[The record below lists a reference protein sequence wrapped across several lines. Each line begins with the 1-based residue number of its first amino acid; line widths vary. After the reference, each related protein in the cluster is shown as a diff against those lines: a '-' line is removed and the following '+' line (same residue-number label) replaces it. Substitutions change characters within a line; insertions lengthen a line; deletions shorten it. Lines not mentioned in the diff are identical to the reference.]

1 MELLNKTRVGGG
13 LGSQSKAEW
22 RRASCGA
29 WRQRQGDSGV
39 AVGLTVSRPAWGSGR
54 TLMEVTRALG
64 AEVVEHVW
72 PLGAG
77 PTAGHAACPCGT
89 ASGRG
94 AGPAPAEAR
103 GHAHPTAAQAAATG
117 PELAP
122 RCLTLLVSDA
132 LPAQER
138 FHN

>member
-1 MELLNKTRVGGG
+1 MELLNKMWVGGG
-13 LGSQSKAEW
+13 LGCQSKAEW

-29 WRQRQGDSGV
+29 WRQRQGDFGV

-77 PTAGHAACPCGT
+77 PTAGRSACPCPK
-89 ASGRG
+89 ASGGRG

-103 GHAHPTAAQAAATG
+103 GHAHPTAAQAAGTG
-117 PELAP
+117 A
-122 RCLTLLVSDA
+122 RTAVSDA
-132 LPAQER
+132 SRL
-138 FHN
+138 